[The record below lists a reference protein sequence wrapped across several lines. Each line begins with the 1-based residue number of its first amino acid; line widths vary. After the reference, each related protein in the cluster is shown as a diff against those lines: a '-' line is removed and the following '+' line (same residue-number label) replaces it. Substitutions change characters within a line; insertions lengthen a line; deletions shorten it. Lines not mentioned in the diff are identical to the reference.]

1 MWNAFCFTGVS
12 AWTCVLP
19 RIAVSFFI
27 PTTFFFVLY
36 AALDKS
42 HVDQQSKNNSTCF
55 LDVDYD
61 AFGDQQRASKLST
74 ITVKV
79 RATLHIYIYIY
90 REREREEDCVSIFP

>member
-1 MWNAFCFTGVS
+1 MWNAFWLTGIS
-12 AWTCVLP
+12 AWTCVPP
-19 RIAVSFFI
+19 RNAVSFLI
-27 PTTFFFVLY
+27 PTTFFFALY
-36 AALDKS
+36 AVVDNS
-42 HVDQQSKNNSTCF
+42 HVDQRLKNNSTCF

-79 RATLHIYIYIY
+79 RATLHIYIY

>member
-1 MWNAFCFTGVS
+1 M
-12 AWTCVLP
+12 
-19 RIAVSFFI
+19 
-27 PTTFFFVLY
+27 
-36 AALDKS
+36 DKS
-42 HVDQQSKNNSTCF
+42 HVDQRSKNNSTCF

-90 REREREEDCVSIFP
+90 I

>member
-1 MWNAFCFTGVS
+1 M
-12 AWTCVLP
+12 
-19 RIAVSFFI
+19 
-27 PTTFFFVLY
+27 
-36 AALDKS
+36 DKS
-42 HVDQQSKNNSTCF
+42 HVDQRSKNNSTCF

-90 REREREEDCVSIFP
+90 IYIERERERERGRLCFDFSVVQCSIRRSRTRHMLR

>member
-1 MWNAFCFTGVS
+1 M
-12 AWTCVLP
+12 
-19 RIAVSFFI
+19 SFLI

-36 AALDKS
+36 AVVDKS
-42 HVDQQSKNNSTCF
+42 HVDQRSKNNSTCF

-74 ITVKV
+74 ITAKV

-90 REREREEDCVSIFP
+90 IYIERGREEDCFDFSVVQYSARYVEVVRAIY